1 MPETDINLLTDYQA
15 KNLFFT
21 SGEVRTS
28 MRSPHQQILVLSWP
42 FWTIEKT
49 KDLGRSAEEKLNPVP
64 VAIFFTGFNCSLQY
78 GRFYNIR
85 KSPIYTAN
93 LADANKAVA

>member
-1 MPETDINLLTDYQA
+1 
-15 KNLFFT
+15 
-21 SGEVRTS
+21 

-85 KSPIYTAN
+85 KSPIYTVN
-93 LADANKAVA
+93 LADANEAVA